1 MNWILI
7 IEIIYAVILG
17 LVCLRIIYDT
27 NSVVKTLAYLIIALV
42 VPVAGI
48 LFYFSVGINYRKR
61 KIYSKKIVRDGA
73 LRKQLESQILIRTNE
88 NLKKYSDRISYSDG
102 LVKLLVQDSLSPLTN
117 GNRIKILLN
126 GEEKFPELLAA
137 LKEARHHIH
146 IQYYIYENDTIG
158 NTIKDLL
165 IEKARQGIKVRFIYD
180 DFGSSTV
187 RGKLVNELRSA
198 GVEAYPFN
206 RIYLL
211 LLANRLNYRNHRRIV
226 IIDGQTAFTGGINVS
241 DRYLNTEKQPRYW
254 RDTHVRVDGPGCQ
267 YLQYLFLCDWN
278 FSSGQQVEPNLNYF
292 NTVHQDSDAFVQ
304 IAASGPDSP
313 TATIMLSYL
322 KAIAIARES
331 IMITTP
337 YFIPGD
343 SILDALRIAA
353 MSGVSVSLLVPGT
366 SDSWWVN
373 MAARSYYSDLL
384 KAGVKIYLYRKG
396 FVHAKTMVVDSHL
409 SIIGT
414 ANMDYRS
421 FDLNFEV
428 NAILYD
434 EACTTTLRKAF
445 ETDVANSEKIELQQ
459 WEKRKLY
466 KQLSERIARLLSPLM

>member
-1 MNWILI
+1 
-7 IEIIYAVILG
+7 
-17 LVCLRIIYDT
+17 
-27 NSVVKTLAYLIIALV
+27 
-42 VPVAGI
+42 
-48 LFYFSVGINYRKR
+48 
-61 KIYSKKIVRDGA
+61 
-73 LRKQLESQILIRTNE
+73 
-88 NLKKYSDRISYSDG
+88 
-102 LVKLLVQDSLSPLTN
+102 
-117 GNRIKILLN
+117 
-126 GEEKFPELLAA
+126 
-137 LKEARHHIH
+137 
-146 IQYYIYENDTIG
+146 
-158 NTIKDLL
+158 
-165 IEKARQGIKVRFIYD
+165 
-180 DFGSSTV
+180 
-187 RGKLVNELRSA
+187 A